1 MKDWTI
7 SIAMKL
13 TSNFAESSRT
23 AAFLSVL
30 IVPLLCLVTLP
41 AFGQANE
48 LSAAEIIERHDNLYD
63 GDTSVV
69 DYRLILIDRRSRQ
82 RERNLRMYSKDYG
95 EDARSLSQFD
105 SPADIRGTAYLNY
118 DWDDPDTDDDSW
130 LYLPS
135 LQRVKRIATSDT
147 SDSFLGSD
155 FTYADI
161 NGLETS
167 WYDYSFFSESEVVD
181 GQDCWVIDIVAKP
194 EIRDKAEDATG
205 YSQLRTWIRKDN
217 FLQQRAQA
225 WELRGNRIKY
235 FNSSEIEQIDG
246 IWTIKRMQV
255 ITTRNGRQE
264 HASVLQVDDVSYNV
278 ELADELFT
286 TGNMQRGL
294 D

>member
-1 MKDWTI
+1 MNNAYQFNSSHINLGVK
-7 SIAMKL
+7 IAGLSLVACLMMPAQSGL
-13 TSNFAESSRT
+13 
-23 AAFLSVL
+23 AA
-30 IVPLLCLVTLP
+30 
-41 AFGQANE
+41 E
-48 LSAAEIIERHDNLYD
+48 LSATEVIIRHDNLYD
-63 GDTSVV
+63 GDTAIT

-82 RERNLRMYSKDYG
+82 RERNLRMYTKDY
-95 EDARSLSQFD
+95 DQDTRSLSQFD
-105 SPADIRGTAYLNY
+105 SPADLRGTAYLNF
-118 DWDDPDTDDDSW
+118 DWADPETDDDSW

-167 WYDYSFFSESEVVD
+167 WYDYSYFSESEIVD
-181 GQDCWVIDIVAKP
+181 GQDCWVIDVVAKP
-194 EIRDKAEDATG
+194 EFREKAEEATG
-205 YSQLRTWIRKDN
+205 YSRLRTWIRKDN

-255 ITTRNGRQE
+255 VTTRNDRQE
-264 HASVLQVDDVSYNV
+264 HASILQVEEISYNV
-278 ELADELFT
+278 ELGDEIFT
-286 TGNMQRGL
+286 TEYMQRGL

>member
-1 MKDWTI
+1 MNNAYQFNSSHINLGVK
-7 SIAMKL
+7 IAGLSLVSCLMMPAQSGL
-13 TSNFAESSRT
+13 
-23 AAFLSVL
+23 AA
-30 IVPLLCLVTLP
+30 
-41 AFGQANE
+41 E
-48 LSAAEIIERHDNLYD
+48 LSATEVIIRHDNLYD
-63 GDTSVV
+63 GDTAIT

-82 RERNLRMYSKDYG
+82 RERNLRMYTKDY
-95 EDARSLSQFD
+95 DQDTRSLSQFD
-105 SPADIRGTAYLNY
+105 SPADLRGTAYLNY
-118 DWDDPDTDDDSW
+118 DWADPETDDDSW

-167 WYDYSFFSESEVVD
+167 WYDYSYFSESEIVD
-181 GQDCWVIDIVAKP
+181 GQDCWVIDVVAKP
-194 EIRDKAEDATG
+194 EFREKAEEATG
-205 YSQLRTWIRKDN
+205 YSRLRTWIRKDN

-255 ITTRNGRQE
+255 VTTRNDRQE
-264 HASVLQVDDVSYNV
+264 HASILQVEEISYNV
-278 ELADELFT
+278 ELGDEIFT
-286 TGNMQRGL
+286 TEYMQRGL

>member
-1 MKDWTI
+1 MNTKFDFI
-7 SIAMKL
+7 KS
-13 TSNFAESSRT
+13 
-23 AAFLSVL
+23 
-30 IVPLLCLVTLP
+30 
-41 AFGQANE
+41 GQALALPSSFLALLFCLMAPGESVHAAE
-48 LSAAEIIERHDNLYD
+48 LGAAEIIEQHDNRYD
-63 GDTSVV
+63 GDTAVA
-69 DYRLILIDRRSRQ
+69 DYRLILIDRRNRQ
-82 RERNLRMYSKDYG
+82 RERDLRMYSKDYG
-95 EDARSLSQFD
+95 EDTRSLSQFD

-118 DWDDPDTDDDSW
+118 DWDDPDADDDSW

-167 WYDYSFFSESEVVD
+167 WYDYSFFNESEIVD
-181 GQDCWVIDIVAKP
+181 GQDCWVIDIVPKP
-194 EIRDKAEDATG
+194 EFRDKAEDATG
-205 YSQLRTWIRKDN
+205 YSRLRTWIRKDN

-246 IWTIKRMQV
+246 IWTIKRLQV
-255 ITTRNGRQE
+255 ITTRNDRQE
-264 HASVLQVDDVSYNV
+264 HASVLQVEDVSYNV
-278 ELADELFT
+278 ELGDEIFT
-286 TGNMQRGL
+286 TEYMQRGL

>member
-1 MKDWTI
+1 MKIKSRFTESIQI
-7 SIAMKL
+7 SGAGLALLALVLCISVPA
-13 TSNFAESSRT
+13 AVGQT
-23 AAFLSVL
+23 AN
-30 IVPLLCLVTLP
+30 P
-41 AFGQANE
+41 
-48 LSAAEIIERHDNLYD
+48 SAAEVIERHDSLYD
-63 GDTSVV
+63 GDTAVI

-82 RERNLRMYSKDYG
+82 RERELRMYSKDYG
-95 EDARSLSQFD
+95 EDTRSLSQFD
-105 SPADIRGTAYLNY
+105 SPADIRGTAYLNF
-118 DWDDPDTDDDSW
+118 DWNDPDSDDDSW

-161 NGLETS
+161 NGLEIS
-167 WYDYSFFSESEVVD
+167 WYDYSFYSESEVIE

-194 EIRDKAEDATG
+194 EVREKAEDATG
-205 YSQLRTWIRKDN
+205 YSRLRTWIRKDN
-217 FLQQRAQA
+217 YLQQRAQA

-255 ITTRNGRQE
+255 VSTRNDRQE
-264 HASVLQVDDVSYNV
+264 HASVLQVEDVSYNV
-278 ELADELFT
+278 ELADDLFT
-286 TGNMQRGL
+286 TENMQRGL

>member
-1 MKDWTI
+1 MTI
-7 SIAMKL
+7 KSDLVKFRCMLAL
-13 TSNFAESSRT
+13 PGALLFV
-23 AAFLSVL
+23 FLL
-30 IVPLLCLVTLP
+30 LP
-41 AFGQANE
+41 APAALGQATTM
-48 LSAAEIIERHDNLYD
+48 SAAEIIERHDNLYD
-63 GDTSVV
+63 GDTSVI
-69 DYRLILIDRRSRQ
+69 DYRLILIDRRNRQ
-82 RERNLRMYSKDYG
+82 RERDLRMFSKDYG
-95 EDARSLSQFD
+95 EDSRSLSQFD
-105 SPADIRGTAYLNY
+105 SPADIRGTGYLNY

-167 WYDYSFFSESEVVD
+167 WYDYSFFNESEVVD
-181 GQDCWVIDIVAKP
+181 GQDCWVIDIVPKS
-194 EIRDKAEDATG
+194 EFQDKAEDATG
-205 YSQLRTWIRKDN
+205 YSRLRTWIRKDN

-246 IWTIKRMQV
+246 IWTVKRMQV
-255 ITTRNGRQE
+255 ITTRNDRQE
-264 HASVLQVDDVSYNV
+264 HASVLQVEDVSYNV
-278 ELADELFT
+278 DLGDEIFT
-286 TGNMQRGL
+286 TEYMQRGL